1 MVNLKHLR
9 TQHLF
14 LAQIE
19 ITIKDV
25 RFMLN
30 GAPLYLIHQP
40 PQTQPFIQC
49 VAIRTVQIDVG
60 PISIQL
66 NILKL
71 VDHALCGSAAYAAFV
86 EDQEREIVSYDD
98 QRFFDSWDKAQRY
111 LETICTMRI
120 RLTGMGS

>member
-1 MVNLKHLR
+1 MMKFSLTHEDGDYQVFHSTNHSDPDR
-9 TQHLF
+9 
-14 LAQIE
+14 IG
-19 ITIKDV
+19 TIV
-25 RFMLN
+25 
-30 GAPLYLIHQP
+30 
-40 PQTQPFIQC
+40 
-49 VAIRTVQIDVG
+49 
-60 PISIQL
+60 
-66 NILKL
+66 

>member
-1 MVNLKHLR
+1 MIGIVR
-9 TQHLF
+9 TERDENMMKFSLTHEDGDYQVFHSTNHSDPDR
-14 LAQIE
+14 IG
-19 ITIKDV
+19 TIV
-25 RFMLN
+25 
-30 GAPLYLIHQP
+30 
-40 PQTQPFIQC
+40 
-49 VAIRTVQIDVG
+49 
-60 PISIQL
+60 
-66 NILKL
+66 

>member
-1 MVNLKHLR
+1 MMKFKLTHEDGDYQVFHSTNHSDPDR
-9 TQHLF
+9 
-14 LAQIE
+14 IG
-19 ITIKDV
+19 TIV
-25 RFMLN
+25 
-30 GAPLYLIHQP
+30 
-40 PQTQPFIQC
+40 
-49 VAIRTVQIDVG
+49 
-60 PISIQL
+60 
-66 NILKL
+66 